1 MILSNSIMY
10 FRNAKQLT
18 LESCKEELNATETID
33 KQSGNGNEPCVT
45 AASVHTSGTPIHD
58 CQEGKLVES
67 SASERCSGSEMHDYI
82 HPMRQYI
89 LRWLPMPGWPDT
101 QYSDP

>member
-45 AASVHTSGTPIHD
+45 AASVHT
-58 CQEGKLVES
+58 
-67 SASERCSGSEMHDYI
+67 
-82 HPMRQYI
+82 
-89 LRWLPMPGWPDT
+89 
-101 QYSDP
+101 